1 MADKKSFTF
10 DVILDTNGQVIN
22 NSKQTLTLSILENSG
37 NYLVHKD
44 ILRQLLAKKQ
54 STSSTKT
61 RSEVSGGGRKPWR
74 QKGTGR
80 ARAGSNRSPL
90 WRGGGSIFGPKPKTI
105 KHKLN
110 KKERQLALKT
120 VIAGKY
126 STMTAVINDFENI
139 LKVPST
145 KNFLQIFKNCNVE
158 LDKKTL
164 LIVDKKSEEL
174 KLSIRNIK
182 NIQLSSA
189 SNLNTFD
196 LLAAEQIVLTPSA
209 LSKIQEVYGN

>member
-10 DVILDTNGQVIN
+10 DVILDTNGQVIDS
-22 NSKQTLTLSILENSG
+22 SKQTLTLSILENSG

-44 ILRQLLAKKQ
+44 LIRQVLAKKQ

-90 WRGGGSIFGPKPKTI
+90 WRGGGSIFGPKPKII

-120 VIAGKY
+120 VLAAKY
-126 STMTAVINDFENI
+126 SIMTTVINDFENI
-139 LKVPST
+139 LKTPST
-145 KNFLQIFKNCNVE
+145 KNLLQVFKNCNVK
-158 LDKKTL
+158 LDKK
-164 LIVDKKSEEL
+164 
-174 KLSIRNIK
+174 
-182 NIQLSSA
+182 
-189 SNLNTFD
+189 NTID
-196 LLAAEQIVLTPSA
+196 RR
-209 LSKIQEVYGN
+209 

>member
-10 DVILDTNGQVIN
+10 DVILDTNGQVIDS
-22 NSKQTLTLSILENSG
+22 SKQTLTLSILENSG

-44 ILRQLLAKKQ
+44 LIRQVLAKKQ

-90 WRGGGSIFGPKPKTI
+90 WRGGGSIFGPKPKII

-120 VIAGKY
+120 VFAGKY
-126 STMTAVINDFENI
+126 SIMTTVINDFENI
-139 LKVPST
+139 LKTPST
-145 KNFLQIFKNCNVE
+145 KNLLQVFKNCNVK

-164 LIVDKKSEEL
+164 LIVDKESEQL

-182 NIQLSSA
+182 NTKLSSA
-189 SNLNTFD
+189 SNLNTFN
-196 LLAAEQIVLTPSA
+196 LLAAEQIILTPSA
-209 LSKIQEVYGN
+209 LSKIQEVYGD

>member
-1 MADKKSFTF
+1 MADRKSLTF
-10 DVILDTNGQVIN
+10 DVILDTNGQVVN

-44 ILRQLLAKKQ
+44 LIRQLLAKKQ

-120 VIAGKY
+120 VLAGKY
-126 STMTAVINDFENI
+126 STMTTVIKDFENS
-139 LKVPST
+139 LETPST
-145 KNFLQIFKNCNVE
+145 KKILQVFKNCNIE
-158 LDKKTL
+158 LNKKTL
-164 LIVDKKSEEL
+164 LIVDEKSEQL

-182 NIQLSSA
+182 NIELSSA
-189 SNLNTFD
+189 SNLNTFN

-209 LSKIQEVYGN
+209 LSKIQEVYGD

>member
-1 MADKKSFTF
+1 MVDKKSFTF
-10 DVILDTNGQVIN
+10 DVILDRNGQVID
-22 NSKQTLTLSILENSG
+22 NSKQILTLSILENSG

-44 ILRQLLAKKQ
+44 LIRQLLAKKQ

-120 VIAGKY
+120 VLAGKY
-126 STMTAVINDFENI
+126 SIMTTVINDFENI
-139 LKVPST
+139 LKTPST
-145 KNFLQIFKNCNVE
+145 KDFLQVFKNCNVE
-158 LDKKTL
+158 LNKKTL
-164 LIVDKKSEEL
+164 LIVDKKSEQL

-182 NIQLSSA
+182 NIELSSA
-189 SNLNTFD
+189 SNLNTFN

-209 LSKIQEVYGN
+209 LSKIQEVYGD

>member
-1 MADKKSFTF
+1 MG
-10 DVILDTNGQVIN
+10 VIG
-22 NSKQTLTLSILENSG
+22 NSKQTLSLSVLESSG

-44 ILRQLLAKKQ
+44 LIRHLLAKKQ

-105 KHKLN
+105 KNKLN

-120 VIAGKY
+120 VLAGKY
-126 STMTAVINDFENI
+126 SIMTTVIKDFVN
-139 LKVPST
+139 VF
-145 KNFLQIFKNCNVE
+145 NNCNVN
-158 LDKKTL
+158 LNKKTL
-164 LIVDKKSEEL
+164 LIVDKKS
-174 KLSIRNIK
+174 KLLTLSSRNIK
-182 NIQLSSA
+182 NIELSSA
-189 SNLNTFD
+189 SNLNTFS
-196 LLAAEQIVLTPSA
+196 LLAAEQIVLTQSA
-209 LSKIQEVYGN
+209 LSKIQEVYGD

>member
-10 DVILDTNGQVIN
+10 DVILDTNGQVIDS
-22 NSKQTLTLSILENSG
+22 SKQTLTLSILENSG

-44 ILRQLLAKKQ
+44 LIRQVLAKKQ

-90 WRGGGSIFGPKPKTI
+90 WRGGGSIFVPKPKII

-120 VIAGKY
+120 VFAGKY
-126 STMTAVINDFENI
+126 SIMTTVINDFENI
-139 LKVPST
+139 LKTPST
-145 KNFLQIFKNCNVE
+145 KNLLQVFKNCNVK

-164 LIVDKKSEEL
+164 LIVDKESEQL

-182 NIQLSSA
+182 NTKLSSA
-189 SNLNTFD
+189 SNLNTFN
-196 LLAAEQIVLTPSA
+196 LLAAEQIILTPSA
-209 LSKIQEVYGN
+209 LSKIQEVYGD

>member
-1 MADKKSFTF
+1 MVDKKSFTF
-10 DVILDTNGQVIN
+10 NVILDTNGQVVD
-22 NSKQTLTLSILENSG
+22 NSKRTISLAVPENSG

-44 ILRQLLAKKQ
+44 IIRQLVATRQ
-54 STSSTKT
+54 ATSSTKT
-61 RSEVSGGGRKPWR
+61 RSEVNGGGAKPWR

-120 VIAGKY
+120 ALAGKY
-126 STMTAVINDFENI
+126 SIMTTVIDDFENA

-145 KNFLQIFKNCNVE
+145 KIFLHIFKKCNFE

-164 LIVDKKSEEL
+164 VIVDEKSTPL
-174 KLSIRNIK
+174 ILSVRNIK
-182 NIQLSSA
+182 NVQLSSA
-189 SNLNTFD
+189 SNLNTFS
-196 LLAAEQIVLTPSA
+196 LLAAEQIILTPLA
-209 LSKIQEVYGN
+209 LSKIQEIYGD

>member
-1 MADKKSFTF
+1 MADRKSLTF
-10 DVILDTNGQVIN
+10 DVILDTNGQVVN

-44 ILRQLLAKKQ
+44 LIRQLLAKKQ

-120 VIAGKY
+120 VLAGKY
-126 STMTAVINDFENI
+126 STMTTVIKDFENS
-139 LKVPST
+139 LETPST
-145 KNFLQIFKNCNVE
+145 KKILQVFKNCNIE
-158 LDKKTL
+158 LNKKTL
-164 LIVDKKSEEL
+164 LIVDEKPEQL

-182 NIQLSSA
+182 NIELSSA
-189 SNLNTFD
+189 SNLNTFN

-209 LSKIQEVYGN
+209 LSKIQEVYGD